1 MVCQVSTV
9 FPKETCSSWGSFQ
22 TLWITQFPVLLG
34 WRDTG
39 GGCLSLQDPSM
50 CSPAVPRLLHSI
62 SEPLGLCSQKGSSCY
77 SCASMRDR
85 VRSFLPQLQSRCF
98 TSSLSVLV
106 AEALEMIFMVA
117 KHSNAAIAEMVR
129 PCLSWKCFAAHKTV
143 PLKET
148 RALWAQL

>member
-9 FPKETCSSWGSFQ
+9 SPKETCSSWGSFQ
-22 TLWITQFPVLLG
+22 TPV
-34 WRDTG
+34 DNTV
-39 GGCLSLQDPSM
+39 P
-50 CSPAVPRLLHSI
+50 SPAGVEGYRRGLSVPPRPLHV
-62 SEPLGLCSQKGSSCY
+62 QSSCTRTPAQHFGATWVVFTQGQQLLLMCIHEGQ
-77 SCASMRDR
+77 SQ
-85 VRSFLPQLQSRCF
+85 SFLPQLQSRCF

-129 PCLSWKCFAAHKTV
+129 PCLSWKCFAAHSTV

-148 RALWAQL
+148 RALWVQL